1 MIIFQPANITHFNKE
16 QETVMESAQA
26 AGVFLENICG
36 GNGTCGKCKVKVI
49 IGECNPVTE
58 AEKKYLTEEEI
69 SQGYRLACKLVPKM
83 AFRTCEILVEE
94 QSEETIAPRIEAML
108 EKEQLQK
115 ELREIEKAV
124 GVENIRKY
132 GGKVNKNVDSSLISH
147 KEQWIDKRKYGIAL
161 DIGTTNIEML
171 LWDME
176 SGTCLG
182 RKISSNRQRSYG
194 ADVVSRI
201 AYAVQSEED
210 FQKLCEVLQKQIRKM
225 MSELLRKQLER
236 INEKNQEAKEIS
248 QDWNEKIE
256 KMVVVGNAAMM
267 HFFAGEKVDTLAKA
281 PYTSTYKK
289 ARILEG
295 KIFDLPNARIY
306 LAPNIEGF
314 VGADTVGVMTYLSDK
329 EKLDHSLMIDI
340 GTNGEIALVKG
351 NICYV
356 ASTAAGPAFEGA
368 SISCGMR
375 GEAGAIRGMT
385 IREKIS
391 LDVIGEIEPKGIC
404 GSGLIEIV
412 AKLYSAGVI
421 DKTGYL
427 CSQEVALQKG
437 CPKVV
442 ADCIEDG
449 ENGNVFV
456 LYRSKKNEVR
466 LTQKDIRELQL
477 AKAAILAGVE
487 TMLEE
492 CGMNMEEIQTCYL
505 AGAFGKHLN
514 AECAKGIGLL
524 PDIESSRI
532 VTVGNAALFGA
543 CQMLLEETKW
553 DMGKAIAEKAVH
565 ISLSEKESFKGKYL
579 KGIEF

>member
-1 MIIFQPANITHFNKE
+1 MIIFQSANITHFNKE

-94 QSEETIAPRIEAML
+94 QSEETIAPKIEAML

-182 RKISSNRQRSYG
+182 RKISSNKQRSYG

-236 INEKNQEAKEIS
+236 INEKNQEAEEIS

-391 LDVIGEIEPKGIC
+391 LDVIGEIEPK
-404 GSGLIEIV
+404 
-412 AKLYSAGVI
+412 
-421 DKTGYL
+421 
-427 CSQEVALQKG
+427 
-437 CPKVV
+437 
-442 ADCIEDG
+442 
-449 ENGNVFV
+449 VFV
-456 LYRSKKNEVR
+456 VP
-466 LTQKDIRELQL
+466 
-477 AKAAILAGVE
+477 V
-487 TMLEE
+487 
-492 CGMNMEEIQTCYL
+492 
-505 AGAFGKHLN
+505 
-514 AECAKGIGLL
+514 
-524 PDIESSRI
+524 
-532 VTVGNAALFGA
+532 
-543 CQMLLEETKW
+543 
-553 DMGKAIAEKAVH
+553 
-565 ISLSEKESFKGKYL
+565 
-579 KGIEF
+579 